1 MQTVLTS
8 IFVFGI
14 IIFVHEFGH
23 YALAKLSGIFVEE
36 FSIGMGPKIVSK
48 KWGETSYSLRVL
60 PIGGFC
66 KMAGE
71 AGEEDSNTQTVPRDR
86 RFDGKPALSR
96 MAVIFA
102 GPLMNFV
109 FAAVLFAVLF
119 SFLGIPVDY
128 QNEIG
133 QVQPDSIAEEAGF
146 LEGDRIIKINE
157 KPIETWQDVVGVIH
171 NSPEEELNITV
182 VRNDAPL
189 NIKVIP
195 GLDEETE
202 LGMIGIVPGEPILQ
216 KVGILTGIKD
226 GIINT
231 MELTVLIIQGL
242 VQLVTGE
249 VSPEGV
255 AGPLGIIQMIG
266 ESAEFGLIYLIN
278 FTAFLSVNLG
288 LLNLLPIPA
297 LDGSRL
303 LFLLLEVVRGKPIN
317 PAKENFVHLIG
328 FFLLMLLMV
337 VITYQDVARLFVR

>member
-8 IFVFGI
+8 IIVFGI

-23 YALAKLSGIFVEE
+23 YALAKFSGIFVEE

-102 GPLMNFV
+102 GPLMNFI

-157 KPIETWQDVVGVIH
+157 INIETWQDVVGVIH
-171 NSPEEELNITV
+171 NSPAEELNITV

-202 LGMIGIVPGEPILQ
+202 LGMIGIVPGEPILH

-266 ESAEFGLIYLIN
+266 ESAKFGLIYLVN